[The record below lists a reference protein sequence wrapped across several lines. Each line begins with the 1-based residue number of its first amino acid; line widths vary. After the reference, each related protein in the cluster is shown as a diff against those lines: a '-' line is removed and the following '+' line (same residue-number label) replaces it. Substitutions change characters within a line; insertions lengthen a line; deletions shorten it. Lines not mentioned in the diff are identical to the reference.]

1 MHPDHQ
7 GRGIASQLVA
17 SGLEEAKKIGFD
29 IYVMV
34 FRPAV
39 GLYRRLGFRIE
50 KEVITDDSEEGG
62 PGEVYR
68 ALVTY
73 AIAS

>member
-1 MHPDHQ
+1 MHSSHQ
-7 GRGIASQLVA
+7 GRGIATQLVA
-17 SGLEEAKKIGFD
+17 SGLKEAKKIGID
-29 IYVMV
+29 VYVMA

-39 GLYRRLGFRIE
+39 GMYQHLGFRIE
-50 KEVITDDSEEGG
+50 KEVTTDDSKEGG

-68 ALVTY
+68 ALMTY